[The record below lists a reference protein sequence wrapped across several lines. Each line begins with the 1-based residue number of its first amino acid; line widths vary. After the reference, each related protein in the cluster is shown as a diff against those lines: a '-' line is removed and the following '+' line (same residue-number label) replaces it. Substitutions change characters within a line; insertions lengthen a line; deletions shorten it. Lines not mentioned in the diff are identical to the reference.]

1 MAPGNVSEHDLV
13 LDVRSFQLIRSGE
26 RLKLENTPMELLT
39 LLARRRGELVTREE
53 IISAIW
59 GGSIHV
65 DAEAGI
71 NTAIRKIRQA
81 LRDDPTAPKFIET
94 VVGKGYRFIGPIE
107 VLEPGRTDSQAR
119 HSNETYQ
126 VPRRTAIRRLMLLVA
141 IAILAGSFL
150 YFWRSSA
157 RQVAGPGKR
166 LVIAFI
172 PFRNLSMEPGQ
183 DYFVDGMS
191 DEILAQLGQI
201 NPERLRIVRYA
212 APDAAEGTPTNAEL
226 SKYGCQYVLKGSVRR
241 SGEQARITAV
251 LVRLA
256 DGSTQW
262 TRSFDRPTGD
272 FLVIQTEIAQQI
284 GHELQIQVLGHANP
298 KAVDPEAIEMYL
310 HGRFELSQLHAGDAA
325 KSYFERAIAAD
336 PSYAPA
342 YAGLA
347 DLYRD
352 RAIQN
357 DRNSGQA
364 WLLAEEYSKKALA
377 LANDSAESNA
387 AAAQIALMHEWNWAA
402 ARQYALRALQ
412 FNPSLPEAHAVYARY
427 LSTAGETAE
436 ALNQRK
442 EAAALDPFRPDLQEQ
457 LAREYFFARDFE
469 KVVDM
474 GRQKVAKDSND
485 ASGFIDLCHG
495 LGKLKMFNEAAQ
507 ACAKSLTLE
516 GRPNWANSY
525 LQTYRTSGFESAERL
540 LGRMRLQELLRQH
553 NPDLWE
559 LASAQVAAGMKD
571 SAFVT
576 LNRGLQSREPGLV
589 QLRADPDFDSIRND
603 PRYDELIRAIGYPN
617 Q

>member
-107 VLEPGRTDSQAR
+107 VLEPGRTDTQAR
-119 HSNETYQ
+119 HSNGTYQ

-157 RQVAGPGKR
+157 RQVAGSGKR

-201 NPERLRIVRYA
+201 NCERLRIVRYA

-284 GHELQIQVLGHANP
+284 GHELQIQILGHGSRQS
-298 KAVDPEAIEMYL
+298 VDPEAIEMYL

-325 KSYFERAIAAD
+325 KNYFERAIAAD
-336 PSYAPA
+336 PSYASA
-342 YAGLA
+342 YAGLV

-364 WLLAEEYSKKALA
+364 WRLAEEYSRKALA
-377 LANDSAESNA
+377 LASDSAESNA

-457 LAREYFFARDFE
+457 LAR
-469 KVVDM
+469 
-474 GRQKVAKDSND
+474 
-485 ASGFIDLCHG
+485 
-495 LGKLKMFNEAAQ
+495 
-507 ACAKSLTLE
+507 
-516 GRPNWANSY
+516 
-525 LQTYRTSGFESAERL
+525 
-540 LGRMRLQELLRQH
+540 
-553 NPDLWE
+553 
-559 LASAQVAAGMKD
+559 
-571 SAFVT
+571 
-576 LNRGLQSREPGLV
+576 
-589 QLRADPDFDSIRND
+589 
-603 PRYDELIRAIGYPN
+603 
-617 Q
+617 